1 MIIGKRKNLNFLNEG
16 AAVTQ
21 ATFSSDTSLHSN
33 DEVDAIDTDEDVNPE
48 ENKTSLTPADV
59 DGMDEADVID
69 KVYFNIPDNLDDA
82 TKQKLYDRANQ
93 IRLNRENG
101 TLTGKNMSDM
111 AKGVIS
117 DAQAFLKNRKQFR
130 A

>member
-1 MIIGKRKNLNFLNEG
+1 MRFHQLKESQQ
-16 AAVTQ
+16 VTFPSNNNISGN
-21 ATFSSDTSLHSN
+21 ADT
-33 DEVDAIDTDEDVNPE
+33 DEFDPIDTDEDVNPE
-48 ENKTSLTPADV
+48 ENKQPFTADDV

-82 TKQKLYDRANQ
+82 TRQKLYDRANQ

-111 AKGVIS
+111 AKNVIS
-117 DAQAFLKNRKQFR
+117 NAQTFLKNQKQFK

>member
-1 MIIGKRKNLNFLNEG
+1 MRFHQFKESQQ
-16 AAVTQ
+16 VTFPSNNNISGN
-21 ATFSSDTSLHSN
+21 ADT
-33 DEVDAIDTDEDVNPE
+33 DEFDPIDTDEDVNPE
-48 ENKTSLTPADV
+48 ENKQPFTADDV

-82 TKQKLYDRANQ
+82 TRQKLYDRANQ

-111 AKGVIS
+111 AKNVIS
-117 DAQAFLKNRKQFR
+117 NAQTFLKNQKQFR

>member
-1 MIIGKRKNLNFLNEG
+1 MRFRQFKESQQ
-16 AAVTQ
+16 VTFPSNNNISGN
-21 ATFSSDTSLHSN
+21 TDN
-33 DEVDAIDTDEDVNPE
+33 DEFDPIDTDEDVNPE
-48 ENKTSLTPADV
+48 ENKQPFTADDV

-69 KVYFNIPDNLDDA
+69 KVYFNIPDNLDD
-82 TKQKLYDRANQ
+82 TTRQKLYDRANQ

-111 AKGVIS
+111 AKNVIS
-117 DAQAFLKNRKQFR
+117 NAQTFLKNQKQFR

>member
-1 MIIGKRKNLNFLNEG
+1 MRFRQFKESQQ
-16 AAVTQ
+16 VTFPSNNNISGN
-21 ATFSSDTSLHSN
+21 ADT
-33 DEVDAIDTDEDVNPE
+33 DEFDPIDTDEDVNPE
-48 ENKTSLTPADV
+48 ENKQPFTADDV

-82 TKQKLYDRANQ
+82 TRQKLYDRANQ

-101 TLTGKNMSDM
+101 TLSGKNMSDM
-111 AKGVIS
+111 AKNVIS
-117 DAQAFLKNRKQFR
+117 NAQSFLKNQKQFK

>member
-1 MIIGKRKNLNFLNEG
+1 MRFRQFKESQQ
-16 AAVTQ
+16 VTFPSNNNISGN
-21 ATFSSDTSLHSN
+21 TDN
-33 DEVDAIDTDEDVNPE
+33 DEFDPIDTDEDVNPE
-48 ENKTSLTPADV
+48 ENKQPFTADDV

-82 TKQKLYDRANQ
+82 TRQKLYDRANQ

-111 AKGVIS
+111 AKNVIS
-117 DAQAFLKNRKQFR
+117 NAQAFLKNQKQFK

>member
-1 MIIGKRKNLNFLNEG
+1 MRFHQFKESQQ
-16 AAVTQ
+16 VTFPSNNNISGN
-21 ATFSSDTSLHSN
+21 ADT
-33 DEVDAIDTDEDVNPE
+33 DEFDPIDTDEDVNPE
-48 ENKTSLTPADV
+48 ENKQPFTADDV

-82 TKQKLYDRANQ
+82 TRQKLYDRANQ

-111 AKGVIS
+111 AKNVIS
-117 DAQAFLKNRKQFR
+117 NAQTFLKNQKQFK

>member
-1 MIIGKRKNLNFLNEG
+1 MRFRQFKESQQ
-16 AAVTQ
+16 VTFPSNNNISGN
-21 ATFSSDTSLHSN
+21 TDSDEF
-33 DEVDAIDTDEDVNPE
+33 DPIDTDEDVNPE
-48 ENKTSLTPADV
+48 ENKQPFTADDV

-82 TKQKLYDRANQ
+82 TRQKLYDRANQ

-111 AKGVIS
+111 AKNVIS
-117 DAQAFLKNRKQFR
+117 NAQAFLKNQKQFK